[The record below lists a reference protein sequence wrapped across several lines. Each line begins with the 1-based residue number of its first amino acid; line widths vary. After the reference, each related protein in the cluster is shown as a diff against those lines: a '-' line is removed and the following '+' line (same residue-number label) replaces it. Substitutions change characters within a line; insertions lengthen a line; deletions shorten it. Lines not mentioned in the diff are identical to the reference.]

1 MGVGDTVWIGEPE
14 SRELPDSRSVWDT
27 EPEDEPETDGFR
39 ELEGDEDTEASEL
52 GELEKLDELDSTG
65 VNVWDRDGVVVNE
78 PWPDGVGD
86 TVGLT
91 VVLGEADNDRW
102 DVDVLDTEGEP
113 VVVFDFI
120 GVAVL
125 LGETVPDL
133 DIKGVRVTFDVRVPV
148 LDIELELDTEF
159 VDE

>member
-1 MGVGDTVWIGEPE
+1 M
-14 SRELPDSRSVWDT
+14 
-27 EPEDEPETDGFR
+27 
-39 ELEGDEDTEASEL
+39 
-52 GELEKLDELDSTG
+52 
-65 VNVWDRDGVVVNE
+65 
-78 PWPDGVGD
+78 
-86 TVGLT
+86 
-91 VVLGEADNDRW
+91 
-102 DVDVLDTEGEP
+102 DTEGEP

>member
-1 MGVGDTVWIGEPE
+1 MGVGDTVWIGDPE
-14 SRELPDSRSVWDT
+14 SRELPDWWDVWDT
-27 EPEDEPETDGFR
+27 EFEGEPEADGFR
-39 ELEGDEDTEASEL
+39 ELEAEEDTEPDEL

-86 TVGLT
+86 TVELT
-91 VVLGEADNDRW
+91 VVLGEADNERW
-102 DVDVLDTEGEP
+102 DVDVLETEGEP
-113 VVVFDFI
+113 VIVFDFNE
-120 GVAVL
+120 VPLL
-125 LGETVPDL
+125 LGESVVDL
-133 DIKGVRVTFDVRVPV
+133 DIIDVRVTLGVRVPV